1 MSFYTFYIHMIV
13 LKLEL
18 GCLISSIAMPK
29 EEWKRKRQKEPIEGS
44 KRGPKPFLGPLKG
57 NPKSSAR
64 PIGGTARKNLTL
76 FDWMTVYAYVDTLP
90 HPIKQVDVVNYFA
103 TRPEG
108 PLIFTQSTLSRK
120 LQHRSEIEARVSSN
134 ANALSSK
141 QPRIVTRPDVDRAL
155 CLWVQHMERKQ
166 EVINSGMLVAKRAV
180 FEGSLNVPENERLTG
195 PGWIQSFCRA

>member
-1 MSFYTFYIHMIV
+1 MALNHTRFGSKLHSNELLYILHPYDR
-13 LKLEL
+13 LELEL

-44 KRGPKPFLGPLKG
+44 KRGSKPFLGPLKG

-120 LQHRSEIEARVSSN
+120 LQHRSEIKAHVRFKCQCIIKQTTTHCHKTGCGLCLVPVGSAHGAEARGH
-134 ANALSSK
+134 
-141 QPRIVTRPDVDRAL
+141 Q
-155 CLWVQHMERKQ
+155 
-166 EVINSGMLVAKRAV
+166 
-180 FEGSLNVPENERLTG
+180 
-195 PGWIQSFCRA
+195 